1 MKAIILAGG
10 RSERFGA
17 PKAFTQINNKMFYQH
32 IIDAIEATNM
42 FSEIIVSS
50 NAELADRFENV
61 KVIVDDPQHKGKG
74 PLSGIYSVMKQDYEA
89 ELFFVISV
97 DTPLVTEKA
106 ISALYRF
113 LVEHLIED
121 QLDIA
126 GYKEDGF
133 PIPTIAF
140 YSPTCLPVIARALE
154 SDDYSMKHVY
164 SQVASDWLDV
174 HEAET
179 QPNWYKNI
187 NYPQDLASVENH
199 SF

>member
-10 RSERFGA
+10 RSERFGS
-17 PKAFTQINNKMFYQH
+17 PKAFAKLNGKMFYQH
-32 IIDAIEATNM
+32 IIDVLKATNM
-42 FSEIIVSS
+42 FNEIIISS
-50 NAELADRFENV
+50 SAELADQFKDV
-61 KVIVDDPQHKGKG
+61 KVVVDDEDHKAKG
-74 PLSGIYSVMKQDYEA
+74 PLSGIYSVMKQDFEA

-97 DTPLVTEKA
+97 DTPLITEKA
-106 ISALYRF
+106 VSTLYQF
-113 LVEHLIED
+113 MVEHVIED

-126 GYKEDGF
+126 GYEEAGY

-164 SQVASDWLDV
+164 KQVASDWLDV
-174 HEAET
+174 RDVET
-179 QPNWYKNI
+179 QSNWYQNI
-187 NYPQDLASVENH
+187 NYQDDLVNIKNQ

>member
-10 RSERFGA
+10 RSERFGS
-17 PKAFTQINNKMFYQH
+17 PKAFAKLNGKMFYQH
-32 IIDAIEATNM
+32 IIDVLNATNM
-42 FSEIIVSS
+42 FNEIIISS
-50 NAELADRFENV
+50 SAELANQFKGV
-61 KVIVDDPQHKGKG
+61 KVVVDDEEHKAKG
-74 PLSGIYSVMKQDYEA
+74 PLSGIYSVMKQDFEA

-97 DTPLVTEKA
+97 DTPLITEKA
-106 ISALYRF
+106 VSTLYQF
-113 LVEHLIED
+113 MVEHVIEN

-126 GYKEDGF
+126 GYKEEGY

-164 SQVASDWLDV
+164 NQVTSDWLDV
-174 HEAET
+174 QGVDT
-179 QPNWYKNI
+179 RLDWYQNI
-187 NYPQDLASVENH
+187 NYQDDLTKVRNQ